1 MDIMAALSYKCQ
13 EFNDLFKLYVV
24 ILRKKMYQYG
34 TDATSYF
41 FLLFYPA
48 LGISFKTSLFT

>member
-1 MDIMAALSYKCQ
+1 MAALSYKCQ